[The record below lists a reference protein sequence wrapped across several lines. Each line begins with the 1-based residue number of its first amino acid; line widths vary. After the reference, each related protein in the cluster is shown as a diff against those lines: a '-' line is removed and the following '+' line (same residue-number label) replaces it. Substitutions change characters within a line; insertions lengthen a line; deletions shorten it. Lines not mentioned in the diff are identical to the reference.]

1 MKTNQIDDIIKDLAK
16 DLKPETIDDILKE
29 TKDIDFTIKAMPRL
43 PRGWVSTSRRRPRSV
58 RLTAKERSR
67 KTFVT
72 NVIGCARCGKTHK
85 KLKFKLIKR
94 PICSVGRKPYT
105 HWAMCRT
112 YRDPIILTMR
122 ARGK

>member
-1 MKTNQIDDIIKDLAK
+1 MSSVRIYDIHDSN
-16 DLKPETIDDILKE
+16 TIVRD
-29 TKDIDFTIKAMPRL
+29 RL
-43 PRGWVSTSRRRPRSV
+43 LGRGWVRAKRRRKV
-58 RLTAKERSR
+58 KLTAKERSR

-85 KLKFKLIKR
+85 NLKFKLMKR